1 MIRATLGLVG
11 TTVLAAAAAFSAE
24 PTSQIATPSG
34 PPAPLPPYLSDR
46 GTGIPTSMFG
56 TYIRRGELVVYPFF
70 EYYKDDDFEYKPSEL
85 GYSGEEDYLGR
96 YRASEGL
103 LFVAYGLTD
112 DLALE
117 AETAIISA
125 SLDKS
130 PSDPSSVPSRIEE
143 SGLGDV
149 EAQLRWRFA
158 RETES
163 RPEFFTYFE
172 TVFPHSKEKVLIGTP
187 GWELKLGAGLVKGF
201 RWGTLTVRL
210 AADYDEASS
219 SSFDLGEYAIE
230 YLKRLSPRWR
240 VYFGLEGAQDE
251 LSLIAEVQWH
261 LTRNVFLK
269 VNNGFGI
276 TSKAADWSPEVGLL
290 FTLPTR
296 RTPR

>member
-1 MIRATLGLVG
+1 MIRRTMCGVG
-11 TTVLAAAAAFSAE
+11 PIVLAAAGALAAE
-24 PTSQIATPSG
+24 WTSQSPATAG
-34 PPAPLPPYLSDR
+34 PPTPPYLSDR
-46 GTGIPTSMFG
+46 GTGVPTSMFG
-56 TYIRRGELVVYPFF
+56 TYIRRGELIVYPFF

-85 GYSGEEDYLGR
+85 GYPGEEDYRGR

-103 LFVAYGLTD
+103 LLLAYGLTD

-117 AETAIISA
+117 AEAAVISA
-125 SLDKS
+125 SFDKS
-130 PSDPSSVPSRIEE
+130 PSDSSSMPSRIEE

-163 RPEFFTYFE
+163 RPEIFTYFE
-172 TVFPHSKEKVLIGTP
+172 TVFPHAAEKVLIGTP

-201 RWGTLTVRL
+201 RWGTLTARL
-210 AADYDEASS
+210 AVEYDEASS

-230 YLKRLSPRWR
+230 YLKRVSPQWR
-240 VYFGLEGAQDE
+240 VYVGLEGTQDE
-251 LSLIAEVQWH
+251 LSLVTEVQWH
-261 LTRNVFLK
+261 LARNVYLRL
-269 VNNGFGI
+269 NSGFGI
-276 TSKAADWSPEVGLL
+276 TSKATDWAPEVGLL